1 MLSRML
7 LKPRMANM
15 AKRRLARASP
25 IVAARPFGHGPYNP
39 LHYKA
44 VLAPEEMPTT
54 EDYYEIVKSMHSEP
68 PAPLYNMRHI
78 HPVR

>member
-1 MLSRML
+1 ML
-7 LKPRMANM
+7 LKPRMANL
-15 AKRRLARASP
+15 AKRKLEERASA
-25 IVAARPFGHGPYNP
+25 IVAARSFSHGPYNP
-39 LHYKA
+39 LHYKT

-68 PAPLYNMRHI
+68 PQPLYNMRHI